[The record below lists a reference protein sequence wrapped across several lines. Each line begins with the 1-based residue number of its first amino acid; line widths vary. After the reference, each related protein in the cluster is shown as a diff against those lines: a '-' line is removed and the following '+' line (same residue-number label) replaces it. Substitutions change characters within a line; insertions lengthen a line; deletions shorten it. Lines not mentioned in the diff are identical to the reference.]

1 MILIMATSIMTG
13 IGVRLPPALL
23 TAHDEAELAAAIEA
37 GLLAADAR
45 RDGRT
50 TGASEQEL
58 IMLEL
63 IGQHAAQR
71 FVENN
76 LRLVAMVIRKEAVR
90 SRMPESELF
99 QEGCLGL
106 IEAVRRFDH
115 RRGLRFATYALHWIR
130 AYVGAITANRAGEL
144 NLPPSRAERLRELRG
159 AEAKLAQQLGREV
172 TAVELAE
179 TVGRR
184 TDWVSKLLS
193 LGSNRPMED
202 VELRGL
208 ELPDETTAEEFEAV
222 LRSAIPGRE
231 LLSVLDPVHRD
242 VIEVRYGFADGKE
255 HSLKEV
261 ADRLGLTVSK
271 VRRIE
276 IRALE
281 ELRSVCPQQAQV
293 HL

>member
-1 MILIMATSIMTG
+1 
-13 IGVRLPPALL
+13 
-23 TAHDEAELAAAIEA
+23 
-37 GLLAADAR
+37 
-45 RDGRT
+45 
-50 TGASEQEL
+50 
-58 IMLEL
+58 MLEL

-76 LRLVAMVIRKEAVR
+76 LRLVAMVIRKEAAR

-159 AEAKLAQQLGREV
+159 AEAKLSQQLGREV
-172 TAVELAE
+172 TARELAE

-184 TDWVSKLLS
+184 ADWVGRLLS
-193 LGSNRPMED
+193 LGTNRPMDE
-202 VELRGL
+202 VELLGL

-222 LRSAIPGRE
+222 LR
-231 LLSVLDPVHRD
+231 
-242 VIEVRYGFADGKE
+242 
-255 HSLKEV
+255 
-261 ADRLGLTVSK
+261 
-271 VRRIE
+271 
-276 IRALE
+276 
-281 ELRSVCPQQAQV
+281 
-293 HL
+293 